1 MKYIKYLKYVV
12 VLALL
17 IVAISLSAYFVT
29 VMIFKNDAEK
39 VETIDKTF
47 GEGNV
52 DMINRVSTQY
62 GICPEL
68 VEVICY
74 MEDDSGIYSEREIK
88 NICENLIKTIN
99 TYMVDD
105 MGIILTAYN
114 TGNYDTMNRELK
126 LYPEWIPSYTN
137 RVLTMSSKL
146 EEIHGKHDYSGYI
159 ENKQVSN

>member
-12 VLALL
+12 ALALL
-17 IVAISLSAYFVT
+17 IVTISISAYFVT
-29 VMIFKNDAEK
+29 VMIFRNDTKK
-39 VETIDKTF
+39 VETIDKIF
-47 GEGNV
+47 GEENV

-126 LYPEWIPSYTN
+126 LYPEWVPSYTN

-146 EEIHGKHDYSGYI
+146 EEIHGKHDYGRYL
-159 ENKQVSN
+159 ESNQISN